1 MKRFYLKQNGYAFVV
16 NVIVSILLMTFLDWT
31 LEKPMEVLVRINHN
45 YMGYMSLWVIL
56 AVSATNFRYL
66 KCLKEEREGEV
77 YYTLPIKRKDLWL
90 NQWIASC
97 LNVIGTWIL
106 SGIGIA
112 VFGRTIEIENG
123 YLFLSVLA
131 HIVFDIAVIT
141 LFMWFQTKGN
151 STLKLSGIL
160 IAEGLLVT
168 AFLDGISKYFITY
181 FGDKSLGV
189 YAYIKD
195 GLYTFLYSK
204 QLMLLYHRNQ
214 PFYYSDKVSIQ
225 QFAWEIK
232 GYGILYAGIMIVLCV
247 IVLLMSRNSMKN
259 MSFLPQVSNKLAW
272 IKYPTIVMGSFLF
285 TNWLFT
291 KRFAFFG
298 DAVEITQITQVSNGM
313 DSIMFYPLQYYD
325 NISTTAPT
333 VNIRA
338 GIMVLIVTIVM
349 SGILLGICKL
359 IHDKRQKRQIKEAI

>member
-1 MKRFYLKQNGYAFVV
+1 
-16 NVIVSILLMTFLDWT
+16 
-31 LEKPMEVLVRINHN
+31 
-45 YMGYMSLWVIL
+45 
-56 AVSATNFRYL
+56 
-66 KCLKEEREGEV
+66 
-77 YYTLPIKRKDLWL
+77 
-90 NQWIASC
+90 
-97 LNVIGTWIL
+97 VIGTWIL
-106 SGIGIA
+106 SGIGMA
-112 VFGRTIEIENG
+112 VLGRTIGIENG

-160 IAEGLLVT
+160 IAEGLLVI
-168 AFLDGISKYFITY
+168 AFLDGISKYFMTY

-189 YAYIKD
+189 YAYVKD

-204 QLMLLYHRNQ
+204 QLMLLYHGNQ
-214 PFYYSDKVSIQ
+214 PFDYGDKVSIQ

-247 IVLLMSRNSMKN
+247 IVLLMARNSMKN

-272 IKYPTIVMGSFLF
+272 MKYPTIVMGSFLF
-285 TNWLFT
+285 TKWLFT
-291 KRFAFFG
+291 KSYAFFG
-298 DAVEITQITQVSNGM
+298 ESVEFTQMSNATDGVT
-313 DSIMFYPLQYYD
+313 FYPLQYYA
-325 NISTTAPT
+325 NFSTTAPT